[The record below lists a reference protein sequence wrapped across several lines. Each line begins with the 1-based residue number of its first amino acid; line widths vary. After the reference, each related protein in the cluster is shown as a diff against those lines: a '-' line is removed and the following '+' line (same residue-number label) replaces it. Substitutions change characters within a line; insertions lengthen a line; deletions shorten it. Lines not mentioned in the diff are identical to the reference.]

1 VFLINSCL
9 DLPDLPSADEPSGGN
24 LRFSGYRILTYIFVT
39 QADILT
45 SASSIPA
52 YANTSTYNRTLPYR
66 YINIYRTVSA
76 NYLVPYIFG
85 AGLLDQ

>member
-1 VFLINSCL
+1 MILG
-9 DLPDLPSADEPSGGN
+9 PDSPSVDEPCGGT
-24 LRFSGYRILTYIFVT
+24 LGFSGYRILTYIFVT

-45 SASSIPA
+45 SASSISA
-52 YANTSTYNRTLPYR
+52 YANTSIYNRTLPYQ
-66 YINIYRTVSA
+66 YIKYYIYCTVSA